1 MLSVGLPRLW
11 LCAPPARKDASCAGH
26 HIYARVK
33 PVHVLFIPWYAPNSV
48 CIRIFGCLESVCN
61 MIGWPAHMLPHKQS
75 NHSTTSHYRYLP
87 PYRRYHRR
95 RRRRHHHHHHRIKEI
110 RRACNFSIRAHQQAA
125 PTSIR
130 ACLLH
135 WFHSF
140 KRRKFRNHAHQLIIY
155 RCMAY

>member
-1 MLSVGLPRLW
+1 MLSAGLPRLW

-75 NHSTTSHYRYLP
+75 NHSTTSHLYPCSDRHCWCSASTYLGDSSGVSMLA
-87 PYRRYHRR
+87 YARTVWQFR
-95 RRRRHHHHHHRIKEI
+95 
-110 RRACNFSIRAHQQAA
+110 AA
-125 PTSIR
+125 PWRTR
-130 ACLLH
+130 TLTRLPDTH
-135 WFHSF
+135 D
-140 KRRKFRNHAHQLIIY
+140 AHPVVQETNIPD
-155 RCMAY
+155 